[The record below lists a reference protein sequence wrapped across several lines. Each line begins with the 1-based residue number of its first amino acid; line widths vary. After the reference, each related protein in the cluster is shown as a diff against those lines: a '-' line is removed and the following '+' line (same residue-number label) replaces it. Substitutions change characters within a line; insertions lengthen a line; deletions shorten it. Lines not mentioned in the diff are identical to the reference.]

1 MDQRFE
7 HGGVLPSSSGEA
19 ALAAERR
26 ARARWQRLGQH
37 LRSVTP
43 EGLVRFVMA
52 AGALA
57 IVIWQLWQ
65 ARVVLTPFFAG
76 LVLAYITAPLV
87 NRLDRVLPRWLAVVL
102 VVIGE
107 FLLLFGL
114 VVTLVPALFGQL
126 IQLVARLP
134 RGDDLRQLFDQ
145 LSAYVRTLPAPTQAF
160 IRDGVQQVV
169 GNLRENFAGY
179 VQGLLRLSAAGVFG
193 LLSTFGFLLSFL
205 IVPTWL
211 MALLTDQK
219 AGVAALDR
227 HLPGAIRKDFWA
239 VVRIIDRPLR
249 AYVNGQLVMALAVG
263 GLAYLG
269 LALLQRWGWLTV
281 EYKLLFALTAGALE
295 LIPLVG
301 PILYAVLAGLL
312 GLTASPQAG
321 GLLLGMAVL
330 SQWLANRLVAPQF
343 ERRYAGHIPAELL
356 AVAVVLI
363 SQFGLFWLL
372 LAGPL
377 TAIVVDLFRYVYG
390 RFREPPRPAG
400 VLPGEPLPADVPV
413 VLAPARRRTSH
424 ERVRSRAR
432 DAEAQHARG
441 S

>member
-7 HGGVLPSSSGEA
+7 HSGVPPSSSGEA

-26 ARARWQRLGQH
+26 ARVRWQRLGQH

-76 LVLAYITAPLV
+76 LVLAYITVPLV

-102 VVIGE
+102 VLIGE
-107 FLLLFGL
+107 ILLLFGL
-114 VVTLVPALFGQL
+114 AVTLVPALFGQL
-126 IQLVARLP
+126 IQLIVHLP
-134 RGDDLRQLFDQ
+134 RGDDLRKLIDQ
-145 LSAYVRTLPAPTQAF
+145 LSGYVRTLPAPTQEF
-160 IRDGVQQVV
+160 IRGGVQQVI
-169 GNLRENFAGY
+169 GDLRENFTGY
-179 VQGLLRLSAAGVFG
+179 VQGLLRLAAAGAFG

-227 HLPGAIRKDFWA
+227 HLQGSIRKDFWA

-249 AYVNGQLVMALAVG
+249 AYVNGQLVMSLAVG

-301 PILYAVLAGLL
+301 PILYIVLAGLI

-321 GLLLGMAVL
+321 ALLLGLAVL
-330 SQWLANRLVAPQF
+330 SQGLVNQLIAPRI
-343 ERRYAGHIPAELL
+343 ERHYAGHIPAELL

-400 VLPGEPLPADVPV
+400 VLPGEPLPVDVPV
-413 VLAPARRRTSH
+413 VLVPARRRMSH